1 MGPVGADG
9 ADRVRGAVLQ
19 IPHVGGVP
27 GSPPSASRCSAH
39 RSQAQDDQ
47 TPARSLVDIRARAEA
62 GDAEAQK
69 NLGVM
74 YAIGEGMPQDD
85 AEAVAWF
92 RKAAE
97 QGHAEA

>member
-1 MGPVGADG
+1 MRLSRRMIPHALLTPVAV
-9 ADRVRGAVLQ
+9 ATLSLAVL
-19 IPHVGGVP
+19 
-27 GSPPSASRCSAH
+27 SPPV
-39 RSQAQDDQ
+39 QAQDDQ

-97 QGHAEA
+97 QGHAEAQFILAEPSE